1 MDPGDGAA
9 EEPEE
14 AEEGD
19 VNPEEE
25 RKGSKI
31 KKKIK
36 KIRLSVEGDFGS
48 SCSGRNPKR
57 KERRKRRELRKPHCS
72 KFQLHL
78 FYIVVE
84 DLLGLQT
91 ALLGQRKDE

>member
-1 MDPGDGAA
+1 MTTLQKT
-9 EEPEE
+9 
-14 AEEGD
+14 
-19 VNPEEE
+19 NLKKW
-25 RKGSKI
+25 RKVTSIRNKKPMKI
-31 KKKIK
+31 KKTKKVNKKTKCQVRFQFQLQRKKSESKKRK
-36 KIRLSVEGDFGS
+36 KI
-48 SCSGRNPKR
+48 
-57 KERRKRRELRKPHCS
+57 KRRELRKPHCS

>member
-36 KIRLSVEGDFGS
+36 KIRPSVKGDFSS
-48 SCSGRNPKR
+48 SCSGRNPNPRNGR
-57 KERRKRRELRKPHCS
+57 KESEES
-72 KFQLHL
+72 
-78 FYIVVE
+78 
-84 DLLGLQT
+84 
-91 ALLGQRKDE
+91 

>member
-31 KKKIK
+31 KKTK
-36 KIRLSVEGDFGS
+36 KIRPSVKGDFSS
-48 SCSGRNPKR
+48 SCSGRNPNPR
-57 KERRKRRELRKPHCS
+57 N
-72 KFQLHL
+72 
-78 FYIVVE
+78 
-84 DLLGLQT
+84 G
-91 ALLGQRKDE
+91 